1 MMEHLGASQLVGGR
15 DLVTPPVMWIAA
27 LELKAV
33 DVHIGIFTYG
43 IERPDKLSGIARY
56 TVELTRAMRVV
67 APEVEITLITP
78 YPNSTLPWYQEFAT
92 YSVPSLKRLPAVFT
106 AGHVVLHRAAATLA
120 LDVLHD
126 PCGLAPFAVPGVRY
140 KRAVTIHDSFGRVV
154 PQTQDPLMRLLNWTL
169 VPLARYTANAV
180 FTVSEAS
187 ARDLR
192 RLYHF
197 SDSALHVTP
206 LGVTVHGPSPHPG
219 DDLAALGVTG
229 PYFLFVGNLTPR
241 KNLGRVL
248 DAFAQTQRMHPD
260 LQLVVVG
267 PAFWR
272 SSEIFEHAR
281 HVPGVV
287 LTGHVPDPVLDSLY
301 RHAIGLVFP
310 SLYEG
315 FGLPA
320 LEAMARGCP
329 VITSTISSLPE
340 VAGDAALLVDPHQ
353 VDEIARAM
361 GQLITEPG
369 LRTSLQELGHARAAQ
384 FSWQHTA
391 RQTVATYHQLASR

>member
-1 MMEHLGASQLVGGR
+1 MTSPTPGA
-15 DLVTPPVMWIAA
+15 AA
-27 LELKAV
+27 LKVKAV

-43 IERPDKLSGIARY
+43 IERPDRLSGIARY
-56 TVELTRAMRVV
+56 TVELTRAMREV
-67 APEVEITLITP
+67 APEVDITLITP
-78 YPNSTLPWYQEFAT
+78 YPHSTLPWYQEFAT
-92 YSVPSLKRLPAVFT
+92 YPVPSLKRLPAVMT
-106 AGHVVLHRAAATLA
+106 AGHLALHRAASALA

-126 PCGLAPFAVPGVRY
+126 PCGLAPFAVPAVRY
-140 KRAVTIHDSFGRVV
+140 QRAVTIHDSFGRVV
-154 PQTQDPLMRLLNWTL
+154 PDTQDPMMRLLNWTL

-180 FTVSEAS
+180 FTVSQAS
-187 ARDLR
+187 ARDLQ

-197 SDSALHVTP
+197 PDGALHVTP
-206 LGVTVHGPSPHPG
+206 LGVTVHSPSLRPG

-241 KNLGRVL
+241 KNLRRVL
-248 DAFAQTQRMHPD
+248 DAFAQTRSLHPD

-272 SSEIFEHAR
+272 SSEIFKHAR

-329 VITSTISSLPE
+329 VITSAISSLPE
-340 VAGDAALLVDPHQ
+340 VVGHAALLVDPHQ

-361 GQLITEPG
+361 GQLVTEPA

-384 FSWQHTA
+384 FSWQRTA